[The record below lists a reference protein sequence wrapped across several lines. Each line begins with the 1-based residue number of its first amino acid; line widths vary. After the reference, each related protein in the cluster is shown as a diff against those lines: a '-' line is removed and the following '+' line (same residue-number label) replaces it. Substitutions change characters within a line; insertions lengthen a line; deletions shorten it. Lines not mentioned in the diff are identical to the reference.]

1 MNDATDSKT
10 PSSLNPQPSSL
21 FAYPEQAAFGKVL
34 PKNKI
39 YAHAKP
45 TRKLQQRFTDE
56 VAKIVWQFKLAPE
69 TLRIPARAGIEEVQ
83 VFRVMLKE
91 AVEDGFTLDVLRC
104 IDKAIGFP
112 IIFEVLAQGR
122 IRAVAAYK
130 RPSEGDASKWVLG
143 DYFMSPWLPIDTP
156 RSPMPVALD
165 LSALYTLLLRR
176 LMPYPP
182 LPGESLR
189 AHAERLGRIQ
199 SLEKERTTLE
209 ARLGREKQYNRKIE
223 LNAELRGLQTQ
234 IDGLIAQT
242 DPHTDESPAGR
253 TP

>member
-1 MNDATDSKT
+1 MSTG
-10 PSSLNPQPSSL
+10 PGSSNAESPLIE
-21 FAYPEQAAFGKVL
+21 YPAQAAFEKVL

-69 TLRIPARAGIEEVQ
+69 TIRVPARDGVEEIQ

-91 AVEDGFTLDVLRC
+91 AAEDEFTLDVLRC
-104 IDKAIGFP
+104 IDRAIGFP
-112 IIFEVLAQGR
+112 ILFEVVAQGR

-143 DYFMSPWLPIDTP
+143 EYFMSPWMSAEAA
-156 RSPMPVALD
+156 RAPMPVALD
-165 LSALYTLLLRR
+165 LASLYAQLLRR
-176 LMPYPP
+176 LMPHPP
-182 LPGESLR
+182 RAGESLR

-199 SLEKERTTLE
+199 SLDKERAKLE
-209 ARLGREKQYNRKIE
+209 ARLGREKQFNRKVE
-223 LNAELRGLQTQ
+223 LNAELRDLQDRLAELTADNHTQ
-234 IDGLIAQT
+234 PGTQP
-242 DPHTDESPAGR
+242 DPTAAGR